1 MIVQKCLQE
10 GEELG
15 ETSIAFPVI
24 GTGKLSFPR
33 SDASRI
39 MLEET
44 IRFCH
49 DNPLYTL
56 REIRFVVYQQ
66 DQALVN
72 AFGQE
77 MAKLVLQKLLSYK
90 GGSQLGIIKDTGLF
104 FFYLGKDRN
113 ETVVTILK
121 LCS

>member
-1 MIVQKCLQE
+1 
-10 GEELG
+10 
-15 ETSIAFPVI
+15 
-24 GTGKLSFPR
+24 
-33 SDASRI
+33 
-39 MLEET
+39 MLDET
-44 IRFCH
+44 IRFCY
-49 DNPLYTL
+49 DNPLSTL

-77 MAKLVLQKLLSYK
+77 MAKLVWQKLLCYK
-90 GGSQLGIIKDTGLF
+90 GGSQLGITKDTGLF

-121 LCS
+121 LYS